1 MKKNQQNNL
10 MRRNQQNNLMRKN
23 QQRLRMK
30 KNQQKIHMN
39 KNHMRRNQ
47 QRLHMKRNQKKPPM
61 KKNQQKIHMKK
72 NQKKNHMKRNQQRIH
87 MKKSQKKSHMKKSQK
102 KSQKKVM
109 KRNLIVMHQ
118 SMTNL
123 KKMSLQKNINRNI
136 SRCSQD
142 IDEWAVVQVK
152 LIIRLVMGMI
162 FISLVVPESD
172 QSWLQYSW
180 PKEFPPRL
188 GHYLKKYTES
198 KSSIYYR

>member
-1 MKKNQQNNL
+1 
-10 MRRNQQNNLMRKN
+10 
-23 QQRLRMK
+23 
-30 KNQQKIHMN
+30 MN

-47 QRLHMKRNQKKPPM
+47 QKILMG
-61 KKNQQKIHMKK
+61 KNQQKIHMKK

-87 MKKSQKKSHMKKSQK
+87 MKKSQKKSHMKKRRKRNHMEKRRK
-102 KSQKKVM
+102 KLKKEVM

>member
-1 MKKNQQNNL
+1 MRRSQQKILMGKNQQNNL

-23 QQRLRMK
+23 RQRLRMK
-30 KNQQKIHMN
+30 ENQQKIHMN

-47 QRLHMKRNQKKPPM
+47 QRLHMKRNQ
-61 KKNQQKIHMKK
+61 Q
-72 NQKKNHMKRNQQRIH
+72 
-87 MKKSQKKSHMKKSQK
+87 KSHMKKRRKRNRMEKRRK
-102 KSQKKVM
+102 KLKKEVM

-118 SMTNL
+118 SMMNL

-180 PKEFPPRL
+180 PKEFWSQL
-188 GHYLKKYTES
+188 
-198 KSSIYYR
+198 

>member
-72 NQKKNHMKRNQQRIH
+72 NQKKNHMKKRRKRNR
-87 MKKSQKKSHMKKSQK
+87 MEKRRKKLKKE
-102 KSQKKVM
+102 VM

-118 SMTNL
+118 SMMNL

-198 KSSIYYR
+198 KSKK

>member
-1 MKKNQQNNL
+1 
-10 MRRNQQNNLMRKN
+10 MRKN

-39 KNHMRRNQ
+39 KNHM
-47 QRLHMKRNQKKPPM
+47 
-61 KKNQQKIHMKK
+61 KKNQQ
-72 NQKKNHMKRNQQRIH
+72 KNHMKRNQQRIH
-87 MKKSQKKSHMKKSQK
+87 MKKSQKKSHMKKRRKRNHMEKRRK
-102 KSQKKVM
+102 KLKKEVM

-118 SMTNL
+118 SMMNL

-152 LIIRLVMGMI
+152 LIIRLVTGMI

-188 GHYLKKYTES
+188 GHYLKKYTE
-198 KSSIYYR
+198 